1 MIQQSRP
8 PVPVTLFP
16 STQSRQDEDE
26 WYRHA
31 TPRPPGMEIF
41 HWLQQSS
48 VERPSDRRTLLEQL
62 LGNQFATASHHHGP
76 RFQYKEQSNY
86 STAQGLA
93 YRQLIPHTR
102 MYEYTSLRAPILG
115 SGRRLM
121 CRVNNRYPTSL
132 LFGPV
137 GKPPWHYHPHVATP
151 LSQWHFESSRSPK
164 ERWLNKER
172 EQHHLMWYFFE

>member
-1 MIQQSRP
+1 M
-8 PVPVTLFP
+8 
-16 STQSRQDEDE
+16 
-26 WYRHA
+26 
-31 TPRPPGMEIF
+31 
-41 HWLQQSS
+41 
-48 VERPSDRRTLLEQL
+48 ERPSDRRTLLEQL
-62 LGNQFATASHHHGP
+62 LGIHPGNQFATESHYHGP
-76 RFQYKEQSNY
+76 RLQYKEQSNY

-93 YRQLIPHTR
+93 CRQLIPHTR

-115 SGRRLM
+115 LGRRLM
-121 CRVNNRYPTSL
+121 CRINNRYPTSL

-172 EQHHLMWYFFE
+172 EQHHLMIQLCHIMCKLDPAISD